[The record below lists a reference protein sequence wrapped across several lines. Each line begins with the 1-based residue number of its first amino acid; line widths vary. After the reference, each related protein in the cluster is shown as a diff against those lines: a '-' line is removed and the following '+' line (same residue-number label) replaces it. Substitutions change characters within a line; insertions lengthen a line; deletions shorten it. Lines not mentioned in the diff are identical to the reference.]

1 MAFELIDLPY
11 EDTALEPA
19 VSAKTLSFHHGKH
32 HKAYIDK
39 TNAAIEGGDLADKS
53 LEDVIAAARGSNAGL
68 FNNSAQ
74 SWNHGFYWH
83 SLAAEETGASDEL
96 KSMIEDAFGSTDGLK
111 EKLAE
116 RGAGHFASGWVW
128 LAVKGGKLSIE
139 ETHDGDTLADQDEFN
154 PLLVID
160 LWEHAYYLDHQ
171 NARPAYLDAVNG
183 KLNWKFASENLARGT
198 TWKYPG

>member
-11 EDTALEPA
+11 DDTALEPA
-19 VSAKTLSFHHGKH
+19 VSAKTLSYHHGKH

-39 TNAAIEGGDLADKS
+39 TNAAIEGGDLAGKT
-53 LEDVIAAARGSNAGL
+53 LEDVIAAARGSDQGL

-83 SLAAEETGASDEL
+83 SMAAEESSASDEL
-96 KSMIEDAFGSTDGLK
+96 KSMIDDAFGSVEDLK
-111 EKLAE
+111 GKLKE

-128 LAVKGGKLSIE
+128 LAVKDGKLTIE
-139 ETHDGDTLADQDEFN
+139 ETHDGDTLADQDGVN
-154 PLLVID
+154 PLMVID

-171 NARPAYLDAVNG
+171 NARPEYLSAVSG
-183 KLNWKFASENLARGT
+183 KLNWSFASENLARGT
-198 TWKYPG
+198 TWQYPC

>member
-1 MAFELIDLPY
+1 MAFALIDLPY
-11 EDTALEPA
+11 DDTALEPA

-39 TNAAIEGGDLADKS
+39 TNAAIEGGELADKS
-53 LEDVIAAARGSNAGL
+53 LEEVIAAARGSNAGL

-83 SLAAEETGASDEL
+83 SMAAEETNASGEL
-96 KSMIEDAFGSTDGLK
+96 KSMIDEAFGSIDGLK

-128 LAVKGGKLSIE
+128 LAVKDGKLTIE
-139 ETHDGDTLADQDEFN
+139 ETHDGDTLADQADVN

-171 NARPAYLDAVNG
+171 NARPAYLEAVSG
-183 KLNWKFASENLARGT
+183 KLNWSFASENLARGT
-198 TWKYPG
+198 TWQYPN